1 MIVEAFSPLNHHSQ
15 SYTCINK
22 NTHIVFGAED
32 PIWLAKGGKIWVTMS
47 IVDTASKEPGQS
59 TWGTII
65 TFSGFAKL
73 LQASFMSMDLREW
86 SPLRFRGYYGGKDGE
101 RQRRK
106 ARSWA
111 ALGRERPRPCHNQSS
126 CLPNSPASK
135 ACLSFGEKTEHIFRT
150 QWNGSDWWVNTAGW
164 AGDFVITKQIF

>member
-1 MIVEAFSPLNHHSQ
+1 MIVETFLPINHHSRCN
-15 SYTCINK
+15 THTNK
-22 NTHIVFGAED
+22 NAHIVFGAEE
-32 PIWLAKGGKIWVTMS
+32 PIWLAKWGKVEWQFQQQTP
-47 IVDTASKEPGQS
+47 ASKELGQS

-73 LQASFMSMDLREW
+73 LQTSFMSMDLKEGT
-86 SPLRFRGYYGGKDGE
+86 PLCFWGYCGGNDG
-101 RQRRK
+101 RKPRKK

-111 ALGRERPRPCHNQSS
+111 AVGRERPRPCHNQSS
-126 CLPNSPASK
+126 CIPHSPASK